1 MFDLELLVSS
11 HSQIVR
17 QRFHL
22 YHFKVVIDSKIGQ
35 TKFIAFLE
43 GIFEFEEIEC
53 KQECDMFSLRIQFTS
68 CLNIEKIVIELHSL
82 TGIQLKEWLPLFYLP
97 IDPLQHVRN
106 MIRVGTFDDKIS
118 KISIADLSHDLVQL
132 PFLACIIL
140 IAILCF
146 PSLLYYPSMYFRIS
160 QTVQISRKPITFGFW
175 VTDLFFCTVYYWVIP
190 IFFQNFFSMNLS
202 LFHSYFY
209 GYYLEADLPGR
220 LGRCQT
226 IVRASLLWPREDFKK
241 SSYFYMDDIF

>member
-146 PSLLYYPSMYFRIS
+146 SFIVVLSQHVFQDFTDCLDLSLANYYWLLGDRSILLYSLLLGYPDLLPELFLYDFELVPFLFLGLLFGGRFAWTLG
-160 QTVQISRKPITFGFW
+160 TVLDYCSGQLALAKRGFQEI
-175 VTDLFFCTVYYWVIP
+175 VLF
-190 IFFQNFFSMNLS
+190 L
-202 LFHSYFY
+202 H
-209 GYYLEADLPGR
+209 G
-220 LGRCQT
+220 
-226 IVRASLLWPREDFKK
+226 
-241 SSYFYMDDIF
+241 